1 MLCDTADTEVFIMV
15 TNLEKLAQEAKLAS
29 YTLASLS
36 TVAKNQ
42 ALNAVADKLE
52 ENKELIFQENSK
64 DLEEAK
70 SLLESGEI
78 NKSTFNRL
86 KLDENKMR
94 DMIKGIRDVKKLED
108 PVNKKLWAMGMDT
121 GLDLYRVSC
130 PIGVI
135 GVIFEA
141 RPDVIP
147 QICSLAIKS
156 ANAVLLK
163 GGKEAHNT
171 NTILVKLIKEALEQA
186 DFPKEA
192 INLLYSREDV
202 AKMLSMDKY
211 IDLIIPRGGNSL
223 VQYIKSNT
231 KIPVMGHADGICHIY
246 IDEQADV
253 KKATDVCID
262 AKTQYPSA
270 CNAVET
276 ILIHESL
283 LVNYL
288 PQLVIELEKAQVEV
302 RGCER
307 CREFVPH
314 LKRATK
320 EDWSTEYGDKIV
332 SIKAVRDIFDAIAH
346 INIYGSGH
354 TDCIISEDKQ
364 AVETFMNL
372 VDSAGVFANAS
383 TRFADGYRYGLGAE
397 VGISTAKT
405 HARGPVGLEGLVIYK
420 YKLYGAGQTVA
431 PYADGKKTFIHQRI
445 I

>member
-1 MLCDTADTEVFIMV
+1 MSET
-15 TNLEKLAQEAKLAS
+15 LESIAQNAKLAS
-29 YTLASLS
+29 YSLASLD
-36 TVAKNQ
+36 TLTKNN
-42 ALNAVADKLE
+42 ALEAVADKLE
-52 ENKELIFQENSK
+52 QNKHLILQENAK
-64 DLEEAK
+64 DLEAAK
-70 SLLESGEI
+70 TLLESGEI
-78 NKSTFNRL
+78 NQSTYNRL

-94 DMIKGIRDVKKLED
+94 DMIQGIRDVKRLDD

-147 QICSLAIKS
+147 QISALAIKS
-156 ANAVLLK
+156 ANAVILK
-163 GGKEAHNT
+163 GGKEAYNT
-171 NTILVKLIKEALEQA
+171 NVILTKLINEALAQTES
-186 DFPKEA
+186 FPKDT
-192 INLLYSREDV
+192 INLIFSREDV
-202 AKMLSMDKY
+202 AKMLTMDKY
-211 IDLIIPRGGNSL
+211 IDLIIPRGGNAL

-246 IDEQADV
+246 IDEFADV
-253 KKATDVCID
+253 KKATDICID

-276 ILIHESL
+276 VLIHESL
-283 LVNYL
+283 LENYL
-288 PQLVIELEKAQVEV
+288 PQLVIEYEKAGVTV
-302 RGCER
+302 KACEK
-307 CREFVPH
+307 CKEFVPH
-314 LKRATK
+314 VQLATK
-320 EDWSTEYGDKIV
+320 EDWATEYGDKII
-332 SIKAVRDIFDAIAH
+332 SIKAVKDIFDAIAH
-346 INIYGSGH
+346 INVYGSGH

-364 AVETFMNL
+364 SIEVFMNL

-383 TRFADGYRYGLGAE
+383 TRFADGFRYGLGAE

-420 YKLYGAGQTVA
+420 YKMYGSGQTVA

>member
-1 MLCDTADTEVFIMV
+1 MSET
-15 TNLEKLAQEAKLAS
+15 LESIAQNAKLAS
-29 YTLASLS
+29 YSLASLD
-36 TVAKNQ
+36 TLTKNN
-42 ALNAVADKLE
+42 ALEAVADKLE
-52 ENKELIFQENSK
+52 QNKHLILQENAK
-64 DLEEAK
+64 DLEAAK
-70 SLLESGEI
+70 TLLESGEI
-78 NKSTFNRL
+78 NQSTYNRL

-94 DMIKGIRDVKKLED
+94 DMIQGIRDVKRLDD

-147 QICSLAIKS
+147 QISALAIKS
-156 ANAVLLK
+156 ANAVILK
-163 GGKEAHNT
+163 GGKEAYNT
-171 NTILVKLIKEALEQA
+171 NVILTKLINEALAQTES
-186 DFPKEA
+186 FPKDT
-192 INLLYSREDV
+192 INLIFSREDV
-202 AKMLSMDKY
+202 AKMLTMDKY
-211 IDLIIPRGGNSL
+211 IDLIIPRGGNAL

-246 IDEQADV
+246 IDEFADV
-253 KKATDVCID
+253 KKATDICID

-276 ILIHESL
+276 VLIHESL
-283 LVNYL
+283 LENYL
-288 PQLVIELEKAQVEV
+288 PQLVIEYEKAGVTV
-302 RGCER
+302 KACEK
-307 CREFVPH
+307 CKEFVPH
-314 LKRATK
+314 VQLATK
-320 EDWSTEYGDKIV
+320 EDWATEYGDKII
-332 SIKAVRDIFDAIAH
+332 SIKAVKDIFDAIAH
-346 INIYGSGH
+346 INVYGSGH

-364 AVETFMNL
+364 SIEVFMNL

-383 TRFADGYRYGLGAE
+383 TRFADGFRYGLGAE
-397 VGISTAKT
+397 VGISTSKT

-420 YKLYGAGQTVA
+420 YKMYGSGQTVA

>member
-1 MLCDTADTEVFIMV
+1 MSET
-15 TNLEKLAQEAKLAS
+15 LESIAQNAKLAS
-29 YTLASLS
+29 YSLASLD
-36 TVAKNQ
+36 TLTKNN
-42 ALNAVADKLE
+42 ALEAVADKLE
-52 ENKELIFQENSK
+52 QNKHLILQENAK
-64 DLEEAK
+64 DLEAAK
-70 SLLESGEI
+70 TLLESGEI
-78 NKSTFNRL
+78 NQSTYNRL

-94 DMIKGIRDVKKLED
+94 DMIQGIRDVKRLDD

-147 QICSLAIKS
+147 QISALAIKS
-156 ANAVLLK
+156 ANAVILK
-163 GGKEAHNT
+163 GGKEAYNT
-171 NTILVKLIKEALEQA
+171 NVILTKLINEALAQTES
-186 DFPKEA
+186 FPKDT
-192 INLLYSREDV
+192 INLIFSREDV
-202 AKMLSMDKY
+202 AKMLTMDKY
-211 IDLIIPRGGNSL
+211 IDLIIPRGGNAL

-246 IDEQADV
+246 IDEFADV
-253 KKATDVCID
+253 KKATDICID

-276 ILIHESL
+276 VLIHESL
-283 LVNYL
+283 IENYL
-288 PQLVIELEKAQVEV
+288 PQLVIEYEKAGVTV
-302 RGCER
+302 KACEK
-307 CREFVPH
+307 CKEFVPH
-314 LKRATK
+314 VQLATK
-320 EDWSTEYGDKIV
+320 EDWATEYGDKII
-332 SIKAVRDIFDAIAH
+332 SIKAVKDIFDAIAH
-346 INIYGSGH
+346 INVYGSGH

-364 AVETFMNL
+364 SIEVFMNL

-383 TRFADGYRYGLGAE
+383 TRFADGFRYGLGAE

-420 YKLYGAGQTVA
+420 YKMYGSGQTVA